1 MFLRPKMKLLT
12 LKQAEFALT
21 FLATSIRLSS
31 SLTTSINLRDPSL
44 LRTPSVTFHRES
56 LEVLDPAAT
65 TREIEDGSAVIAL
78 VEVMNRADAK
88 KAIDVSSK
96 AFDQW
101 RFQTTAMER
110 SKMLARWS
118 TLITENLDDLAK
130 IMTLE
135 SGKPLRESIGEV
147 SYGTSFIDYY
157 AAEAI
162 RTNSAGGGYLV
173 PSPFSSVDGS
183 PRGKVMAVQEPVG
196 VACLITPWNFPI
208 AMITRKVAPAL
219 AAGCTVVLKPSET
232 TPLTAIAVK
241 QLANRAGIPD
251 EVFQLVIADKTTT
264 PEVGEEF
271 CMNPAVKKISFTGS
285 TAVGKLLMKLSSD
298 TVKRLSLELG
308 GNAPFIVFEDADI
321 EQAVNAAIASK
332 FRNAGQ
338 TCVCADRFIIHED
351 IEENFIESLRR
362 KVAKFQV
369 GAGLSKDT
377 NMGPLIA
384 ESAAISVKEKVDEAI
399 GQGAECVLGGELLPD
414 LGPNFFEPTILRN
427 VDPLSRIWS
436 TETFGPVVAIA
447 TFLREEDAI
456 DLANDSSS
464 GLASYFCSKDMARV
478 FRVAERLENGMVGI
492 NEGIISTATAPFG
505 GVKESGL
512 GREGSPAGIA
522 EYLETKY
529 IFLNY

>member
-1 MFLRPKMKLLT
+1 
-12 LKQAEFALT
+12 
-21 FLATSIRLSS
+21 
-31 SLTTSINLRDPSL
+31 
-44 LRTPSVTFHRES
+44 
-56 LEVLDPAAT
+56 
-65 TREIEDGSAVIAL
+65 
-78 VEVMNRADAK
+78 
-88 KAIDVSSK
+88 
-96 AFDQW
+96 
-101 RFQTTAMER
+101 
-110 SKMLARWS
+110 
-118 TLITENLDDLAK
+118 
-130 IMTLE
+130 
-135 SGKPLRESIGEV
+135 
-147 SYGTSFIDYY
+147 
-157 AAEAI
+157 
-162 RTNSAGGGYLV
+162 
-173 PSPFSSVDGS
+173 
-183 PRGKVMAVQEPVG
+183 
-196 VACLITPWNFPI
+196 
-208 AMITRKVAPAL
+208 
-219 AAGCTVVLKPSET
+219 
-232 TPLTAIAVK
+232 
-241 QLANRAGIPD
+241 
-251 EVFQLVIADKTTT
+251 
-264 PEVGEEF
+264 
-271 CMNPAVKKISFTGS
+271 
-285 TAVGKLLMKLSSD
+285 
-298 TVKRLSLELG
+298 
-308 GNAPFIVFEDADI
+308 
-321 EQAVNAAIASK
+321 
-332 FRNAGQ
+332 
-338 TCVCADRFIIHED
+338 
-351 IEENFIESLRR
+351 
-362 KVAKFQV
+362 VAKFQV